1 MQHSGRSAAVNQ
13 PNGEKILSLG
23 GGVSKMFKQAESES
37 AIVSLHTFISACIV
51 KCYIP
56 KTVKSWMNF
65 KVYYMKVAILFFEL
79 DYHHPCERKLGY
91 KKV

>member
-37 AIVSLHTFISACIV
+37 TIVSLHPHV
-51 KCYIP
+51 YIR
-56 KTVKSWMNF
+56 
-65 KVYYMKVAILFFEL
+65 VYSQML
-79 DYHHPCERKLGY
+79 HPEDF
-91 KKV
+91 